1 MTEFRI
7 QLKQTQE
14 LNNFDKDSL
23 IGLKQQYWNYD
34 KPEQERWMHDN
45 LMPDDYHVLI
55 YFWGGALLAYLNA
68 VNVEVTIDQFDHR
81 MMGVGNVCVDHD
93 HASMG
98 LGSLLMSYIN
108 VFIRQ
113 SATCGILLCKDKLI
127 PFYRSVNWKVLNPKI
142 ATISGKLYE
151 HKTMLFDPHGIA
163 RLGEDP
169 DLINLSR
176 NF

>member
-55 YFWGGALLAYLNA
+55 YFWGGTA
-68 VNVEVTIDQFDHR
+68 
-81 MMGVGNVCVDHD
+81 C
-93 HASMG
+93 
-98 LGSLLMSYIN
+98 
-108 VFIRQ
+108 
-113 SATCGILLCKDKLI
+113 
-127 PFYRSVNWKVLNPKI
+127 
-142 ATISGKLYE
+142 
-151 HKTMLFDPHGIA
+151 
-163 RLGEDP
+163 
-169 DLINLSR
+169 LSKCS
-176 NF
+176 